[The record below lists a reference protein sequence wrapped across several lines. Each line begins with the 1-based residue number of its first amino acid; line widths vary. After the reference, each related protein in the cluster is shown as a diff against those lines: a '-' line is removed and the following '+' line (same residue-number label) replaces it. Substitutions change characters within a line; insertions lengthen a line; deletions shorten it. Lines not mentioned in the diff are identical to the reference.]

1 MTPVFPLNL
10 WDVSLVLAVTAIILL
25 ITSEILSPYYGAANL
40 KISKKRLKNSAIT
53 TSILFLVTVAI
64 RIATMIYG
72 MS

>member
-1 MTPVFPLNL
+1 MTPVFPLSL
-10 WDVSLVLAVTAIILL
+10 WDVSLVLAVTAIVLL
-25 ITSEILSPYYGAANL
+25 ITSEILSPYYGGANL
-40 KISKKRLKNSAIT
+40 KINKKRLKNSAIT

>member
-1 MTPVFPLNL
+1 MNPVFPLNL
-10 WDVSLVLAVTAIILL
+10 WDVSLILAVTAIILL
-25 ITSEILSPYYGAANL
+25 VTSEILSPYYGTTNL
-40 KISKKRLKNSAIT
+40 KINKKRLKNSAIT

>member
-10 WDVSLVLAVTAIILL
+10 WDVSLVLAATAIVLL
-25 ITSEILSPYYGAANL
+25 FTSEILSPYYGAASL
-40 KISKKRLKNSAIT
+40 KINKKRLKNSAIT